1 MTEEIKKKSI
11 NFSFRFFVDVAQSRR
26 ILFGTFAVLNG
37 ERLPND
43 WWMCIIKKD
52 AAVHPDKEKYTLK

>member
-37 ERLPND
+37 E
-43 WWMCIIKKD
+43 
-52 AAVHPDKEKYTLK
+52 

>member
-11 NFSFRFFVDVAQSRR
+11 NFSFRFFVDVAQSGR

-37 ERLPND
+37 E
-43 WWMCIIKKD
+43 
-52 AAVHPDKEKYTLK
+52 